1 MELFKR
7 LHDLRRSARCSCMVT
22 PARRRIYAERWSAE
36 SERAEP
42 VTETAAALGVSARTV
57 YKWLDR
63 YEREGEAGLLDR
75 SSRPT
80 CCPHATSAGVVRQI
94 DKLRRRR
101 LTAWQISRR
110 LAVPRSTVSAWLKR
124 LGLAKLD
131 ALEPKPEIVRYEY
144 EHPGDLLHL
153 DTRNWPVS
161 GDLDTASTA
170 TAPSGPTASAGRTP
184 TSLSTITLGWRTSK
198 CCPPE
203 DQHTCTA
210 FLQRAVEHFAS
221 MGVAVRRVMTDN
233 GPGYVSKRFN
243 RLCHQLEIRHIYTRP
258 YTPEPTAKP
267 NASSAHS
274 RSSGAYGTCY
284 QTSAR
289 RTRALRPWLNHYN
302 RHRPHAGIGMTPPIA
317 RLSGVSS

>member
-1 MELFKR
+1 MQ
-7 LHDLRRSARCSCMVT
+7 LHGNARTTPYIRREMV
-22 PARRRIYAERWSAE
+22 RRVR
-36 SERAEP
+36 ERAEP

-153 DTRNWPVS
+153 DTKKLARIRRPGHRIH
-161 GDLDTASTA
+161 GDRSKRAY
-170 TAPSGPTASAGRTP
+170 GVGWRTP

-198 CCPPE
+198 CCPPK
-203 DQHTCTA
+203 TNTPA
-210 FLQRAVEHFAS
+210 QRCCS
-221 MGVAVRRVMTDN
+221 
-233 GPGYVSKRFN
+233 
-243 RLCHQLEIRHIYTRP
+243 
-258 YTPEPTAKP
+258 EP
-267 NASSAHS
+267 SS
-274 RSSGAYGTCY
+274 
-284 QTSAR
+284 TS
-289 RTRALRPWLNHYN
+289 LRWE
-302 RHRPHAGIGMTPPIA
+302 
-317 RLSGVSS
+317 

>member
-1 MELFKR
+1 MQ
-7 LHDLRRSARCSCMVT
+7 LHGNARTTLYIRREMV
-22 PARRRIYAERWSAE
+22 RRVW
-36 SERAEP
+36 ERAEP

-131 ALEPKPEIVRYEY
+131 APEPKPEIVRYEY

-153 DTRNWPVS
+153 DTKKLARIRRPGHRIH
-161 GDLDTASTA
+161 GD
-170 TAPSGPTASAGRTP
+170 R
-184 TSLSTITLGWRTSK
+184 
-198 CCPPE
+198 
-203 DQHTCTA
+203 
-210 FLQRAVEHFAS
+210 
-221 MGVAVRRVMTDN
+221 
-233 GPGYVSKRFN
+233 SKRAYGVGW
-243 RLCHQLEIRHIYTRP
+243 E
-258 YTPEPTAKP
+258 
-267 NASSAHS
+267 NAHVAIDDHS
-274 RSSGAYGTCY
+274 RVGAARRRPTHLHSVPAASRRALRFDGSSGAPSDDRQRAWLRLEALQSPMPSTRDPAHLHPALHPQNQRQSRTLHPHTQGAVGLRHLLPDLSSTYSSSTALA
-284 QTSAR
+284 QPLQSSPSPR
-289 RTRALRPWLNHYN
+289 RHRHDTADRSALRGEFVNNLPRTH
-302 RHRPHAGIGMTPPIA
+302 T
-317 RLSGVSS
+317 

>member
-1 MELFKR
+1 MQ
-7 LHDLRRSARCSCMVT
+7 LHGNARTTPYIRREMV
-22 PARRRIYAERWSAE
+22 RRVR
-36 SERAEP
+36 ERAEP

-153 DTRNWPVS
+153 DTKKLARIRRPGHRIH
-161 GDLDTASTA
+161 GD
-170 TAPSGPTASAGRTP
+170 R
-184 TSLSTITLGWRTSK
+184 
-198 CCPPE
+198 
-203 DQHTCTA
+203 
-210 FLQRAVEHFAS
+210 
-221 MGVAVRRVMTDN
+221 
-233 GPGYVSKRFN
+233 SKRAYGVGW
-243 RLCHQLEIRHIYTRP
+243 E
-258 YTPEPTAKP
+258 
-267 NASSAHS
+267 NAHVAIDDHS
-274 RSSGAYGTCY
+274 RVAYCRSAARRRPTHLHSVPAASRRALRFDGSSGAPSDDRQRAWLRLEALESPMPSTRDPAHLHPALHPQNQRQSRTLHPHTQGAVGLRHLLPDLSSTYSSSTALA
-284 QTSAR
+284 QPLQSSPSPR
-289 RTRALRPWLNHYN
+289 RHRHDTADRSALRGEFVNNLPRTHN
-302 RHRPHAGIGMTPPIA
+302 
-317 RLSGVSS
+317 

>member
-1 MELFKR
+1 MQ
-7 LHDLRRSARCSCMVT
+7 LHGNARTTPYIRREMV
-22 PARRRIYAERWSAE
+22 RRVR
-36 SERAEP
+36 ERAEP

-153 DTRNWPVS
+153 DTKKLPVS

-198 CCPPE
+198 CCPPK
-203 DQHTCTA
+203 TNTPA
-210 FLQRAVEHFAS
+210 QRS
-221 MGVAVRRVMTDN
+221 C
-233 GPGYVSKRFN
+233 S
-243 RLCHQLEIRHIYTRP
+243 
-258 YTPEPTAKP
+258 EP
-267 NASSAHS
+267 SS
-274 RSSGAYGTCY
+274 
-284 QTSAR
+284 TS
-289 RTRALRPWLNHYN
+289 LRWE
-302 RHRPHAGIGMTPPIA
+302 
-317 RLSGVSS
+317 

>member
-1 MELFKR
+1 MQ
-7 LHDLRRSARCSCMVT
+7 LHGNARTTPYIRREMV
-22 PARRRIYAERWSAE
+22 RRVR
-36 SERAEP
+36 ERAEP

-153 DTRNWPVS
+153 DTKKLARIRRPGHRIH
-161 GDLDTASTA
+161 GDRSKRAY
-170 TAPSGPTASAGRTP
+170 GV
-184 TSLSTITLGWRTSK
+184 GWENAHVAIDDHSRVAYVEVL
-198 CCPPE
+198 PAE

-233 GPGYVSKRFN
+233 GPGYVSKRLN

-258 YTPEPTAKP
+258 YTPRTNGKAERFIRTLKEQW
-267 NASSAHS
+267 
-274 RSSGAYGTCY
+274 AYGTCY

>member
-1 MELFKR
+1 MQ
-7 LHDLRRSARCSCMVT
+7 LHGNARTTPYIRREMV
-22 PARRRIYAERWSAE
+22 RRVR
-36 SERAEP
+36 ERAEP

-153 DTRNWPVS
+153 DTKKLARIRRPGHRIH
-161 GDLDTASTA
+161 GDRSKRGLRRRLGER
-170 TAPSGPTASAGRTP
+170 PRRYRR
-184 TSLSTITLGWRTSK
+184 SLSG
-198 CCPPE
+198 
-203 DQHTCTA
+203 
-210 FLQRAVEHFAS
+210 
-221 MGVAVRRVMTDN
+221 GVRRSAARRRPIHLHSVAAA
-233 GPGYVSKRFN
+233 SRRALRFDG
-243 RLCHQLEIRHIYTRP
+243 
-258 YTPEPTAKP
+258 
-267 NASSAHS
+267 
-274 RSSGAYGTCY
+274 SSGAPSDDRQRAWLRLEALQSPMPSTRDPAHLHPALHPQNQRQSRTLHPHTQGAVGLRHLLPDLSSTYSSSTALA
-284 QTSAR
+284 QPLQSSPSPR
-289 RTRALRPWLNHYN
+289 RHRHDTADRSALRGEFVNNLPRTH
-302 RHRPHAGIGMTPPIA
+302 T
-317 RLSGVSS
+317 

>member
-1 MELFKR
+1 MQ
-7 LHDLRRSARCSCMVT
+7 LHGNARTTPYIRREMV
-22 PARRRIYAERWSAE
+22 RRVR
-36 SERAEP
+36 ERAEP

-153 DTRNWPVS
+153 DTKKLARIRRPGHRIH
-161 GDLDTASTA
+161 GDRSKRAY
-170 TAPSGPTASAGRTP
+170 GV
-184 TSLSTITLGWRTSK
+184 GWENAHVAIDDHSRVAYVEVL
-198 CCPPE
+198 PAE

-221 MGVAVRRVMTDN
+221 MGVAGAPSDDRQRAWLRLEALQSPMPSTRDPAHLHPALHPQNQRQSRTLHPHTQGAVGLRHLLPDLSSTYSSSTALAQPLQSSPSPRR
-233 GPGYVSKRFN
+233 
-243 RLCHQLEIRHIYTRP
+243 HRHD
-258 YTPEPTAKP
+258 TAD
-267 NASSAHS
+267 
-274 RSSGAYGTCY
+274 RS
-284 QTSAR
+284 
-289 RTRALRPWLNHYN
+289 ALRGEFVNNLPRTH
-302 RHRPHAGIGMTPPIA
+302 
-317 RLSGVSS
+317 S

>member
-1 MELFKR
+1 MQ
-7 LHDLRRSARCSCMVT
+7 LHGNARTTPYIRREMV
-22 PARRRIYAERWSAE
+22 RRVR
-36 SERAEP
+36 ERAEP

-153 DTRNWPVS
+153 DTKKLARIRRPGHRIH
-161 GDLDTASTA
+161 GDRSKRAY
-170 TAPSGPTASAGRTP
+170 GV
-184 TSLSTITLGWRTSK
+184 GWENAHVAIDDHSRVAYVEVLLA
-198 CCPPE
+198 E

-210 FLQRAVEHFAS
+210 FL
-221 MGVAVRRVMTDN
+221 
-233 GPGYVSKRFN
+233 
-243 RLCHQLEIRHIYTRP
+243 
-258 YTPEPTAKP
+258 
-267 NASSAHS
+267 
-274 RSSGAYGTCY
+274 
-284 QTSAR
+284 
-289 RTRALRPWLNHYN
+289 
-302 RHRPHAGIGMTPPIA
+302 
-317 RLSGVSS
+317 

>member
-1 MELFKR
+1 MQ
-7 LHDLRRSARCSCMVT
+7 LHGNARTTPYIRREMV
-22 PARRRIYAERWSAE
+22 RRVRERV
-36 SERAEP
+36 EP

-153 DTRNWPVS
+153 DTKKLARIRRPGHRIH
-161 GDLDTASTA
+161 GDRSKRAY
-170 TAPSGPTASAGRTP
+170 GV
-184 TSLSTITLGWRTSK
+184 GWENAHVAIDDHSRVAYVEVL
-198 CCPPE
+198 PAE

-233 GPGYVSKRFN
+233 GPWL
-243 RLCHQLEIRHIYTRP
+243 RLEALQSPMPSTRDPAYLHPAPHPQNQRQSRTLHP
-258 YTPEPTAKP
+258 YTQGAVGLRHLLPDLSSTYSSSTALAQP
-267 NASSAHS
+267 LQSSPSPRRHRHDTAD
-274 RSSGAYGTCY
+274 RS
-284 QTSAR
+284 
-289 RTRALRPWLNHYN
+289 ALRGEFVNNLPRTHN
-302 RHRPHAGIGMTPPIA
+302 
-317 RLSGVSS
+317 

>member
-1 MELFKR
+1 MQ
-7 LHDLRRSARCSCMVT
+7 LHGNARTTPYIRREMV
-22 PARRRIYAERWSAE
+22 RRVR
-36 SERAEP
+36 ERAEP

-153 DTRNWPVS
+153 DTKKLARIRRPGHRIH
-161 GDLDTASTA
+161 GDRSKRAYGVGWENA
-170 TAPSGPTASAGRTP
+170 HGRYRR
-184 TSLSTITLGWRTSK
+184 SLSG
-198 CCPPE
+198 
-203 DQHTCTA
+203 
-210 FLQRAVEHFAS
+210 
-221 MGVAVRRVMTDN
+221 GVRRSAARRRPTHLHSV
-233 GPGYVSKRFN
+233 PAASRRALRFDG
-243 RLCHQLEIRHIYTRP
+243 
-258 YTPEPTAKP
+258 
-267 NASSAHS
+267 
-274 RSSGAYGTCY
+274 SSGAPSDDR
-284 QTSAR
+284 Q
-289 RTRALRPWLNHYN
+289 RA
-302 RHRPHAGIGMTPPIA
+302 
-317 RLSGVSS
+317 

>member
-1 MELFKR
+1 MQ
-7 LHDLRRSARCSCMVT
+7 LHGNARTTPYIRREMV
-22 PARRRIYAERWSAE
+22 RRVR
-36 SERAEP
+36 ERAEP

-153 DTRNWPVS
+153 DTKKLARIRRPGHRIH
-161 GDLDTASTA
+161 GDRSKRAYGVGWENTH
-170 TAPSGPTASAGRTP
+170 GRYRR
-184 TSLSTITLGWRTSK
+184 SLSG
-198 CCPPE
+198 
-203 DQHTCTA
+203 
-210 FLQRAVEHFAS
+210 
-221 MGVAVRRVMTDN
+221 GVRRSAARRRPTHLHSV
-233 GPGYVSKRFN
+233 PAASRRALRFDG
-243 RLCHQLEIRHIYTRP
+243 
-258 YTPEPTAKP
+258 
-267 NASSAHS
+267 
-274 RSSGAYGTCY
+274 SSGAPSDDRQRAWLRLEALQSPMPSTRDPAHLHPALHPQNQRQSRTLHPHTQGAVGLRHLLPDLSSTYSSSTALA
-284 QTSAR
+284 QPLQSSPSPR
-289 RTRALRPWLNHYN
+289 RHRHDTADRSALRGEFVNNLPRTH
-302 RHRPHAGIGMTPPIA
+302 
-317 RLSGVSS
+317 S